1 MRTIVLA
8 TLTSLLCIGA
18 ANALEGDPAAGKGK
32 SAICAAC
39 HGADGNSINPLWPNL
54 AGQHPAYM
62 AKQLADIKNGKTR
75 TNAIMAPI
83 LAMLSEQGMADVSA
97 YFSTQKPKPGKA
109 NPETLEAGAKIYR
122 GGIKVTGV
130 PACAA
135 CHGPTGRGNAPAGFP
150 SLASQNP
157 AYTVNQMKAFR
168 SGARKND
175 YQGMMRDI
183 TRYMADDEIQA
194 VADYIAGLY

>member
-1 MRTIVLA
+1 MRTLVLA
-8 TLTSLLCIGA
+8 SLMTLFCIGA
-18 ANALEGDPAAGKGK
+18 ANALEGDPAAGKSK

-39 HGADGNSINPLWPNL
+39 HGADGNSINPQWPNL

-62 AKQLADIKNGKTR
+62 AKQLADIKKGKTR
-75 TNAIMAPI
+75 KSAVMAPI

-122 GGIKVTGV
+122 GGIKATGV

-135 CHGPTGRGNAPAGFP
+135 CHGPAGLGNAPAGFP

-157 AYTVNQMKAFR
+157 AYTVSQMKAFR

-175 YQGMMRDI
+175 YSGMMRDI

-194 VADYIAGLY
+194 VAEYIAGLH